1 MYCLCRRQ
9 WTYYI
14 FAFALRTMP
23 ALRTAPALRT
33 MPALTIFALR
43 EVLPSLVA
51 GALATLAFLVVL
63 RVLIK
68 LFFSM
73 DMVWVRSCFKNFVIR
88 RRLDEEHGSCQ
99 STGITGGKC
108 LR

>member
-1 MYCLCRRQ
+1 VASPSKWMYCRRRRQ
-9 WTYYI
+9 WRYYI
-14 FAFALRTMP
+14 FAVALRMAPALRTTP
-23 ALRTAPALRT
+23 ALRTAPAL
-33 MPALTIFALR
+33 TILILR

-73 DMVWVRSCFKNFVIR
+73 DMVWFRS
-88 RRLDEEHGSCQ
+88 
-99 STGITGGKC
+99 
-108 LR
+108 